1 MDPTAE
7 FAELMN
13 RAHVGN
19 KASRNV
25 LNDVNNNNNRKAAEL
40 QEQLE
45 LGKFINLIANNNA

>member
-13 RAHVGN
+13 RAQVGN